1 MNNGRFIYVFN
12 KSARDIL
19 LKAGFTMIN
28 EENDSGAYVFLAGS
42 GMDFALDKVSY
53 IRSDSLTF

>member
-1 MNNGRFIYVFN
+1 MIGNMNNGRFIYVFN

-42 GMDFALDKVSY
+42 GMDFAEDEA
-53 IRSDSLTF
+53 